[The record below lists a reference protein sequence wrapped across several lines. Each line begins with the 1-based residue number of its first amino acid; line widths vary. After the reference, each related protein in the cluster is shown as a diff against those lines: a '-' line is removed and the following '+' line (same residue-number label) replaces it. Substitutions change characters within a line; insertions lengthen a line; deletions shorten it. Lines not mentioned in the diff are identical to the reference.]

1 MKRSTTEQIVKVIY
15 RFYDI
20 DEIIDAK
27 KVLYHKFPQLGDYPT
42 RKTSINR
49 SEQEA
54 HTIDIVESLVE
65 LDSQG
70 INVIFV
76 AKNLNRVP
84 KCDPHETDHI
94 SILEKIRKL
103 EGRLN
108 SAENELSENKVQI
121 LNMSDKFVKI
131 DSRVISCEKNM
142 LDMATIGVE
151 KDTSYSTIVKSSIDH
166 KRPPAREP
174 IELRGPQDKS
184 SARCKLVSGGG
195 ARGDGGADGIW
206 GPPEGVDDPGDAAS
220 QKTEDKTDNTD
231 GFTLQRD
238 QVRREKR
245 RQRSRAVVTGTSGI
259 GNFLGG
265 PPPLRDFF
273 LYRVMKPA
281 TADDVAEHH
290 YNSVSYDH
298 DKMLLLKSR
307 ISDSIKH
314 RCESGVKCT
323 NHVRH
328 ITVKDIQSSVKQL
341 KCDKKD
347 GTVNMYTNHVING
360 TDYLFCCHYCLQLCY
375 YMDIVHYLC
384 FTVP

>member
-1 MKRSTTEQIVKVIY
+1 MASNEGNTSNGEPVVISELLCYATFNMKRSTTEQIVKVIY

-151 KDTSYSTIVKSSIDH
+151 KDTSYSTIVKSSFDH

-206 GPPEGVDDPGDAAS
+206 GPPEGVDDPGDGAS

-259 GNFLGG
+259 GNFRGG

-281 TADDVAEHH
+281 TADDVAECLRSHE
-290 YNSVSYDH
+290 
-298 DKMLLLKSR
+298 
-307 ISDSIKH
+307 I
-314 RCESGVKCT
+314 
-323 NHVRH
+323 
-328 ITVKDIQSSVKQL
+328 
-341 KCDKKD
+341 KCDSVLRVSNEEARFCSFKLSIPITDIKKVMEPD
-347 GTVNMYTNHVING
+347 VWPEGVRIRKFTSRPNNG
-360 TDYLFCCHYCLQLCY
+360 GRE
-375 YMDIVHYLC
+375 
-384 FTVP
+384 